1 MANRL
6 DRFNKIIELAEVELD
21 QAAQSFALMQQ
32 KLSDALAQVESL
44 ENYQSEY
51 AKKPS
56 LSSQISPI
64 QLQTHN
70 AFADKLIQAL
80 YSQKQLV
87 KESEKMVDLAK
98 QNWIEKRSRV
108 KALEALTKRIEA
120 NETIKLN
127 KAEQRMMDELATQK
141 HIQKKTGFI

>member
-6 DRFNKIIELAEVELD
+6 HRINKIIELAEVELD
-21 QAAQSFALMQQ
+21 QAAQTFALMQQ
-32 KLSDALAQVESL
+32 KLSDAQSQVEAL

-51 AKKPS
+51 AKSPS
-56 LSSQISPI
+56 LASQISPI

-80 YSQKQLV
+80 HSQKQQV
-87 KESEKMVDLAK
+87 EESEKMVDLAQ

-108 KALEALTKRIEA
+108 KALEALAKRIET
-120 NETIKLN
+120 NEAIKLN
-127 KAEQRMMDELATQK
+127 KQEQRMMDELATQK
-141 HIQKKTGFI
+141 HIQKKTGFV